1 LGTHSAGDVTRP
13 LRTQL
18 GGVERTVVALMSVH
32 VLLSALTYLAAKRGV
47 LEVPPLTLLLWRL
60 LVSAG
65 TFAVLLAFLPGPS
78 LPPRSVLRRVLL
90 LGLLSGPLNQ
100 ALFLLAMQHTTA
112 AHGALIFSLTPLGV
126 YLVELAR
133 GREQARWTATAGI
146 ALALAG
152 VLLLLLAHG
161 LQALSGLFLGDI
173 LLLGSL
179 LAWVFYTTEGREL
192 VAQEGPLRT
201 SAWSNIAG
209 ALLLLPLAPWVLRP
223 ELVFSASQLAKA
235 AVVYLGL
242 GSSVL
247 SYLIWFAAL
256 ARTDASKV
264 AVFSN
269 LQPVATALA
278 AWVLLGERIGWEVVV
293 GGALVLLGVRLTQ
306 APRGN
311 GLPPGVPAP

>member
-1 LGTHSAGDVTRP
+1 
-13 LRTQL
+13 
-18 GGVERTVVALMSVH
+18 MSLH

-47 LEVPPLTLLLWRL
+47 QELPPLTLLVWRL
-60 LVSAG
+60 LVSAS
-65 TFAVLLAFLPGPS
+65 TFAALLAFLPGHR
-78 LPPRSVLRRVLL
+78 LPPRRVLARVAL

-100 ALFLLAMQHTTA
+100 ALFLVAMQHTTA

-133 GREQARWTATAGI
+133 GRERPRWTATLGTRQGGMGELVLGI
-146 ALALAG
+146 AVALAG
-152 VLLLLLAHG
+152 VLLLLLARG
-161 LQALSGLFLGDI
+161 LNALSGLFLGDV

-192 VAQEGPLRT
+192 VAREGPLRT

-209 ALLLLPLAPWVLRP
+209 ALLLLPLVPWVLRP
-223 ELVFSASQLAKA
+223 ERVFAASLLAKG
-235 AVVYLGL
+235 AVLYLGL

-247 SYLIWFAAL
+247 SYAIWFAAL
-256 ARTDASKV
+256 GRTDASKV
-264 AVFSN
+264 AIFSN

-278 AWVLLGERIGWEVVV
+278 AWALLSEPLSWEVVV

-306 APRGN
+306 GTPTPRD
-311 GLPPGVPAP
+311 LPEPAGPP

>member
-1 LGTHSAGDVTRP
+1 
-13 LRTQL
+13 
-18 GGVERTVVALMSVH
+18 MSLH

-47 LEVPPLTLLLWRL
+47 QELPPLTLLVWRL

-65 TFAVLLAFLPGPS
+65 TFAVLLAVLPGHRF
-78 LPPRSVLRRVLL
+78 PPRAVLARVVL

-100 ALFLLAMQHTTA
+100 ALFLVAMQHTTA

-133 GREQARWTATAGI
+133 GRERPRWTATLGI
-146 ALALAG
+146 AVALAG
-152 VLLLLLAHG
+152 VVLLLLTRG
-161 LQALSGLFLGDI
+161 PGALSGLFLGDV

-192 VAQEGPLRT
+192 VAREGPLRT
-201 SAWSNIAG
+201 SAWSNISG
-209 ALLLLPLAPWVLRP
+209 ALLLLPLMPFVLRP
-223 ELVFSASQLAKA
+223 ERVLAASLLAKG
-235 AVVYLGL
+235 AVLYLGL

-247 SYLIWFAAL
+247 SYAIWFAAL
-256 ARTDASKV
+256 GRTDASKV
-264 AVFSN
+264 AIFSN

-278 AWVLLGERIGWEVVV
+278 AWALLGEPLSWEVVV

-306 APRGN
+306 APVPPRD
-311 GLPPGVPAP
+311 LPEVSRPP

>member
-1 LGTHSAGDVTRP
+1 
-13 LRTQL
+13 
-18 GGVERTVVALMSVH
+18 M
-32 VLLSALTYLAAKRGV
+32 
-47 LEVPPLTLLLWRL
+47 TLLVWRL
-60 LVSAG
+60 LVSAS
-65 TFAVLLAFLPGPS
+65 TFGVLLLFLPAPR
-78 LPPRSVLRRVLL
+78 LPPRRVLL
-90 LGLLSGPLNQ
+90 RVLMLGLLSGPLNQ
-100 ALFLLAMQHTTA
+100 ALFLLAMQNTSA

-126 YLVELAR
+126 YLVELAE
-133 GREQARWTATAGI
+133 GRERARWTATLGI
-146 ALALAG
+146 LVALLG

-161 LQALSGLFLGDI
+161 VRALSGLFYGDV

-192 VAQEGPLRT
+192 VAEAGPQRT

-209 ALLLLPLAPWVLRP
+209 AVLLLPLAPWALRP
-223 ELVFSASQLAKA
+223 EAVLASSLVAKG
-235 AVVYLGL
+235 AVLYLGL

-269 LQPVATALA
+269 LQPVATAFA
-278 AWVLLGERIGWEVVV
+278 AWALLGEHIGWEVVV

-306 APRGN
+306 ASSSK
-311 GLPPGVPAP
+311 GLPPAALGP

>member
-1 LGTHSAGDVTRP
+1 
-13 LRTQL
+13 
-18 GGVERTVVALMSVH
+18 VVALMSFH
-32 VLLSALTYLAAKRGV
+32 VVLSALTYLAAKRGV
-47 LEVPPLTLLLWRL
+47 QELPPLTLLVWRL

-65 TFAVLLAFLPGPS
+65 TFGALLAFFPGHK
-78 LPPRSVLRRVLL
+78 LPPRGVVGRVAL

-133 GREQARWTATAGI
+133 GRERPRWTATLGI
-146 ALALAG
+146 AVALGG
-152 VLLLLLAHG
+152 VLLLLLARG
-161 LQALSGLFLGDI
+161 LSALSGLFLGDG

-179 LAWVFYTTEGREL
+179 LAWVFYTTEGRDL
-192 VAQEGPLRT
+192 VAREGPLRT
-201 SAWSNIAG
+201 SAWSNMAG
-209 ALLLLPLAPWVLRP
+209 ALMLLPLVPWVLRP
-223 ELVFSASQLAKA
+223 ERVLAASLLAKA
-235 AVVYLGL
+235 SVLYLGL

-247 SYLIWFAAL
+247 SYAIWFAAL
-256 ARTDASKV
+256 GRTDASKV

-278 AWVLLGERIGWEVVV
+278 AWALLSEPLSWEVVV

-306 APRGN
+306 SPSA
-311 GLPPGVPAP
+311 L

>member
-1 LGTHSAGDVTRP
+1 
-13 LRTQL
+13 
-18 GGVERTVVALMSVH
+18 VERTVVALMSVH

-47 LEVPPLTLLLWRL
+47 QELPPLTLLVWRL

-65 TFAVLLAFLPGPS
+65 TFTFLLVFLPSPR
-78 LPPRSVLRRVLL
+78 LPPRGVLGRVLL

-100 ALFLLAMQHTTA
+100 ALFLVAMQNTTA

-133 GREQARWTATAGI
+133 GRERPHWTATLGI

-161 LQALSGLFLGDI
+161 LNAFSGLFRGDV

-192 VAQEGPLRT
+192 VARQGPFRT

-209 ALLLLPLAPWVLRP
+209 ALLLLPLVPWALRP
-223 ELVFSASQLAKA
+223 ERFFAASLLAKGA
-235 AVVYLGL
+235 TLYLGL

-247 SYLIWFAAL
+247 SYAIWFAAL
-256 ARTDASKV
+256 GRTDASKV
-264 AVFSN
+264 AIFSN
-269 LQPVATALA
+269 LQPVATAVA
-278 AWVLLGERIGWEVVV
+278 AWALLSEPLSWELWV
-293 GGALVLLGVRLTQ
+293 GGALVLFGVRLTQ
-306 APRGN
+306 GRTRPKDS
-311 GLPPGVPAP
+311 PPGAPPP

>member
-1 LGTHSAGDVTRP
+1 
-13 LRTQL
+13 
-18 GGVERTVVALMSVH
+18 VVALMSVH

-47 LEVPPLTLLLWRL
+47 QELPPLTLLVWRL

-65 TFAVLLAFLPGPS
+65 TFAALLVFFPGHRF
-78 LPPRSVLRRVLL
+78 PPRGVLGRVAL
-90 LGLLSGPLNQ
+90 LGLLSGPCNQ
-100 ALFLLAMQHTTA
+100 ALFLVAMQHTTA

-133 GREQARWTATAGI
+133 GRERPRWTATLGI
-146 ALALAG
+146 TVALAG
-152 VLLLLLAHG
+152 VLLLLLARG
-161 LQALSGLFLGDI
+161 VTALSGLFLGDL

-179 LAWVFYTTEGREL
+179 LAWVFYSTEGREL
-192 VAQEGPLRT
+192 VAQEGALRT

-209 ALLLLPLAPWVLRP
+209 ALWLLPLMPFVLQP
-223 ELVFSASQLAKA
+223 ERVFAASLLAKGA
-235 AVVYLGL
+235 ILYLGL

-247 SYLIWFAAL
+247 SYAIWFAAL
-256 ARTDASKV
+256 GRTDASKV

-278 AWVLLGERIGWEVVV
+278 AWALLAEPLSWEVVV

-306 APRGN
+306 SPGRLAD
-311 GLPPGVPAP
+311 LPDGARPP

>member
-1 LGTHSAGDVTRP
+1 MTGRP
-13 LRTQL
+13 
-18 GGVERTVVALMSVH
+18 GPPGHVERGVLALMSLH
-32 VLLSALTYLAAKRGV
+32 VVLSALTYLAAKRGV
-47 LEVPPLTLLLWRL
+47 AELPPFTLLLWRL
-60 LVSAG
+60 AVSAG
-65 TFAVLLAFLPGPS
+65 TFALLLAMLPGPR
-78 LPPRSVLRRVLL
+78 LPPRGARGRVVF

-100 ALFLLAMQHTTA
+100 ALFLAAMQRTTA

-133 GREQARWTATAGI
+133 GRERASWPATAGI

-152 VLLLLLAHG
+152 VLVLLLADG
-161 LQALSGLFLGDI
+161 PGRLSGLFLGDV
-173 LLLGSL
+173 LLFGSL
-179 LAWVFYTTEGREL
+179 LAWVFYTTEGRVL
-192 VAQEGPLRT
+192 VAAHGPFRT

-209 ALLLLPLAPWVLRP
+209 AGLLVPLAPWTLHP
-223 ELVFSASQLAKA
+223 GLLAASSAMAKA
-235 AVVYLGL
+235 SVVYLGL

-256 ARTDASKV
+256 GRTDASKV

-278 AWVLLGERIGWEVVV
+278 AWVFLGERIGWGVVV

-306 APRGN
+306 GHKA
-311 GLPPGVPAP
+311 LPPGSARP

>member
-1 LGTHSAGDVTRP
+1 
-13 LRTQL
+13 
-18 GGVERTVVALMSVH
+18 MSLH

-47 LEVPPLTLLLWRL
+47 QELPPLTLLVWRL
-60 LVSAG
+60 LVSAS
-65 TFAVLLAFLPGPS
+65 TFAALLAFLPGHR
-78 LPPRSVLRRVLL
+78 LPPRRVLARVAL

-100 ALFLLAMQHTTA
+100 ALFLVAMQHRTA

-133 GREQARWTATAGI
+133 GRERPRWTATLGI
-146 ALALAG
+146 AVALAG
-152 VLLLLLAHG
+152 VLLLLLARG
-161 LQALSGLFLGDI
+161 LNALSGLFLGDV

-192 VAQEGPLRT
+192 VAREGPLRT

-209 ALLLLPLAPWVLRP
+209 ALLLLPLVPWVLRP
-223 ELVFSASQLAKA
+223 ERVFAASLLAKG
-235 AVVYLGL
+235 AVLYLGL

-247 SYLIWFAAL
+247 SYAIWFAAL
-256 ARTDASKV
+256 GRTDASKV
-264 AVFSN
+264 AIFSN

-278 AWVLLGERIGWEVVV
+278 AWALLSEPLSWEVVV

-306 APRGN
+306 GTPTPRD
-311 GLPPGVPAP
+311 LPEPAGPP

>member
-1 LGTHSAGDVTRP
+1 
-13 LRTQL
+13 
-18 GGVERTVVALMSVH
+18 VVALMSLH

-47 LEVPPLTLLLWRL
+47 QELPPLTLLVWRL
-60 LVSAG
+60 LVSAS
-65 TFAVLLAFLPGPS
+65 TFAALLAFLPGHR
-78 LPPRSVLRRVLL
+78 LPPRRVLARVAL

-100 ALFLLAMQHTTA
+100 ALFLVAMQHTTA

-133 GREQARWTATAGI
+133 GRERPRWTATVGI
-146 ALALAG
+146 AVALAG
-152 VLLLLLAHG
+152 VLLLLLARG
-161 LQALSGLFLGDI
+161 LDALSGLFLGDV

-192 VAQEGPLRT
+192 VAREGPLRT

-209 ALLLLPLAPWVLRP
+209 ALLLLPLVPWVLRP
-223 ELVFSASQLAKA
+223 ERVFAASLLAKG
-235 AVVYLGL
+235 AVLYLGL

-247 SYLIWFAAL
+247 SYAIWFAAL
-256 ARTDASKV
+256 GRTDASKV
-264 AVFSN
+264 AIFSN

-278 AWVLLGERIGWEVVV
+278 AWALLSEPLSWEVVV

-306 APRGN
+306 GPTTLRN
-311 GLPPGVPAP
+311 LPEAARPP

>member
-1 LGTHSAGDVTRP
+1 MGARPAPLVT
-13 LRTQL
+13 LT
-18 GGVERTVVALMSVH
+18 ERTPRGVARGVVALMSVH
-32 VLLSALTYLAAKRGV
+32 VLLSAMTYLAAKRGV
-47 LEVPPLTLLLWRL
+47 GELPPLTLLAWRL
-60 LVSAG
+60 LVSAS
-65 TFAVLLAFLPGPS
+65 TFAVLLAFLPARR
-78 LPPRSVLRRVLL
+78 LPPRGLLGRVLL
-90 LGLLSGPLNQ
+90 LGFLSGPLNQ
-100 ALFLLAMQHTTA
+100 ALFLLAMQNTRA

-126 YLVELAR
+126 YLVELVQ
-133 GREQARWTATAGI
+133 GRERARWTATLGI
-146 ALALAG
+146 GSALSG

-161 LQALSGLFLGDI
+161 RAALSGLFYGDV

-192 VAQEGPLRT
+192 VAQQGPLRT

-223 ELVFSASQLAKA
+223 ELVGASSLVAKGA
-235 AVVYLGL
+235 LLYLGL

-256 ARTDASKV
+256 DRTDASKV

-278 AWVLLGERIGWEVVV
+278 AWVLLGEPIGWEVVV

-306 APRGN
+306 APRTKD
-311 GLPPGVPAP
+311 LPPAAAGL

>member
-1 LGTHSAGDVTRP
+1 M
-13 LRTQL
+13 
-18 GGVERTVVALMSVH
+18 VALMSVH

-47 LEVPPLTLLLWRL
+47 QELPPLTLLVWRL

-65 TFAVLLAFLPGPS
+65 TFAALLAFFPGHRF
-78 LPPRSVLRRVLL
+78 PPRGVRGRVAL
-90 LGLLSGPLNQ
+90 LGLLSGPCNQ

-133 GREQARWTATAGI
+133 GRERPRWTATLGI
-146 ALALAG
+146 AVALAG
-152 VLLLLLAHG
+152 VLLLLLAGG
-161 LQALSGLFLGDI
+161 LSALGGLFLGDV

-179 LAWVFYTTEGREL
+179 VAWVFYTTEGREL

-209 ALLLLPLAPWVLRP
+209 ALMLLPLVPFVLRP
-223 ELVFSASQLAKA
+223 ERLFAASLVAKG
-235 AVVYLGL
+235 AVLYLGL

-247 SYLIWFAAL
+247 SYAIWFSAL
-256 ARTDASKV
+256 GRTDASKV

-278 AWVLLGERIGWEVVV
+278 AWVFLSEPLTWEVVV
-293 GGALVLLGVRLTQ
+293 GGGLVLLGVRLTQ
-306 APRGN
+306 RQAAVT
-311 GLPPGVPAP
+311 GLPDVAQPP

>member
-1 LGTHSAGDVTRP
+1 MKGPEPTPGP
-13 LRTQL
+13 
-18 GGVERTVVALMSVH
+18 VERGVVVLMSVH

-47 LEVPPLTLLLWRL
+47 VELPPLTLLLWRL
-60 LVSAG
+60 LVSAS
-65 TFAVLLAFLPGPS
+65 TFGVLLALLPAPR
-78 LPPRSVLRRVLL
+78 LPPREVLGRVLL

-100 ALFLLAMQHTTA
+100 ALFLLARQRTSA

-126 YLVELAR
+126 YVVELVQ
-133 GREQARWTATAGI
+133 GRERARWTASLGI
-146 ALALAG
+146 GVALLG
-152 VLLLLLAHG
+152 VLVLLLSHG
-161 LQALSGLFLGDI
+161 LQALSGLFLGDL

-192 VAQEGPLRT
+192 VARAGPLRT
-201 SAWSNIAG
+201 SAWSNLSG
-209 ALLLLPLAPWVLRP
+209 ALWLLPLAPWVLRP
-223 ELVFSASQLAKA
+223 ELLAASSLLAKG
-235 AVVYLGL
+235 AVLYLGL

-256 ARTDASKV
+256 GRTDASKV

-278 AWVLLGERIGWEVVV
+278 AWALLGEHIGWEVVV

-306 APRGN
+306 APRPK
-311 GLPPGVPAP
+311 GLPLAAAGP

>member
-1 LGTHSAGDVTRP
+1 
-13 LRTQL
+13 
-18 GGVERTVVALMSVH
+18 MSVH

-47 LEVPPLTLLLWRL
+47 QELPPLTLLLWRL
-60 LVSAG
+60 MVSAS
-65 TFAVLLAFLPGPS
+65 TFAVLLWFLPSPR
-78 LPPRSVLRRVLL
+78 LPPRAVLGRVVL

-100 ALFLLAMQHTTA
+100 ALFLVAMQNTSA

-126 YLVELAR
+126 YLVELFR
-133 GREQARWTATAGI
+133 GRERPRWTASLGI
-146 ALALAG
+146 ALALLG
-152 VLLLLLAHG
+152 VVLLLVARG
-161 LQALSGLFLGDI
+161 LTALSGLFFGDV

-192 VAQEGPLRT
+192 VAREGPYRT

-209 ALLLLPLAPWVLRP
+209 ALWLLPLAPWVLRP
-223 ELVFSASQLAKA
+223 ELVVSSSVLAKGA
-235 AVVYLGL
+235 LVYLGL

-256 ARTDASKV
+256 GRTDASKV

-278 AWVLLGERIGWEVVV
+278 AWALLGEPIGWEVVV

-306 APRGN
+306 TPGRP
-311 GLPPGVPAP
+311 GLPPSAAAP

>member
-1 LGTHSAGDVTRP
+1 
-13 LRTQL
+13 
-18 GGVERTVVALMSVH
+18 VVALMSVH

-47 LEVPPLTLLLWRL
+47 QELPPLTLLVWRL

-65 TFAVLLAFLPGPS
+65 TFAALLATLPGHR
-78 LPPRSVLRRVLL
+78 LPPREVLARVAL

-133 GREQARWTATAGI
+133 GRERPRWTATLGI
-146 ALALAG
+146 AVALAG
-152 VLLLLLAHG
+152 VLLLLLARG
-161 LQALSGLFLGDI
+161 PGALSGLFLGDV

-179 LAWVFYTTEGREL
+179 LAWVFFTTEGREL
-192 VAQEGPLRT
+192 VAREGPLRT

-209 ALLLLPLAPWVLRP
+209 ALLLLPLVPFVLQP
-223 ELVFSASQLAKA
+223 ERVFAASLLAKG
-235 AVVYLGL
+235 AVLYLGL

-247 SYLIWFAAL
+247 SYAIWFAAL
-256 ARTDASKV
+256 GRTDASKV

-278 AWVLLGERIGWEVVV
+278 AWALLGEPLTWEVVV

-306 APRGN
+306 APQRQRD
-311 GLPPGVPAP
+311 LPQGARPP

>member
-1 LGTHSAGDVTRP
+1 MTETP
-13 LRTQL
+13 PQP
-18 GGVERTVVALMSVH
+18 GGVQRGVVALMSVH

-47 LEVPPLTLLLWRL
+47 QELPPLTLLFWRL

-65 TFAVLLAFLPGPS
+65 TFALILAFLPAPR
-78 LPPRSVLRRVLL
+78 LPPRAVLGRVAL

-100 ALFLLAMQHTTA
+100 ALFLVAMQNTSA

-126 YLVELAR
+126 YLVELRR
-133 GREQARWTATAGI
+133 GRELARWTASLGI
-146 ALALAG
+146 VFALAG
-152 VLLLLLAHG
+152 VVLLLLARG
-161 LQALSGLFLGDI
+161 LNALSGLFFGDL

-192 VAQEGPLRT
+192 VAQEGALRT

-209 ALLLLPLAPWVLRP
+209 ALWLLPLAPWVLRP
-223 ELVFSASQLAKA
+223 ELVASASAVAKG

-256 ARTDASKV
+256 GRTDASKV
-264 AVFSN
+264 AIFSN

-278 AWVLLGERIGWEVVV
+278 AWALLGEHIGWEVVV

-306 APRGN
+306 APGRED
-311 GLPPGVPAP
+311 LPPRAAGP

>member
-1 LGTHSAGDVTRP
+1 
-13 LRTQL
+13 
-18 GGVERTVVALMSVH
+18 MSLH

-47 LEVPPLTLLLWRL
+47 QELPPLTLLVWRL
-60 LVSAG
+60 LVSAS
-65 TFAVLLAFLPGPS
+65 TFAALLAFLPGHR
-78 LPPRSVLRRVLL
+78 LPPRRVLARVAL

-100 ALFLLAMQHTTA
+100 ALFLVAMQHTTA

-133 GREQARWTATAGI
+133 GRERPRWTATLGI
-146 ALALAG
+146 AVALAG
-152 VLLLLLAHG
+152 VLLLLLARG
-161 LQALSGLFLGDI
+161 LNALSGLFLGDV

-192 VAQEGPLRT
+192 VAREGPLRT

-209 ALLLLPLAPWVLRP
+209 ALLLLPLVPWVLRP
-223 ELVFSASQLAKA
+223 ERVFAASLLAKG
-235 AVVYLGL
+235 AVLYLGL

-247 SYLIWFAAL
+247 SYAIWFAAL
-256 ARTDASKV
+256 GRTDASKV
-264 AVFSN
+264 AIFSN

-278 AWVLLGERIGWEVVV
+278 AWALLSEPLSWEVVV

-306 APRGN
+306 GTPTPRD
-311 GLPPGVPAP
+311 LPEPAGPP

>member
-1 LGTHSAGDVTRP
+1 MSLH
-13 LRTQL
+13 
-18 GGVERTVVALMSVH
+18 VV
-32 VLLSALTYLAAKRGV
+32 LSALTYLAAKRGV
-47 LEVPPLTLLLWRL
+47 QEIPPLTLLVWRL

-65 TFAVLLAFLPGPS
+65 TFAALLAFLPGHR
-78 LPPRSVLRRVLL
+78 LPPRRLLPRVAL

-133 GREQARWTATAGI
+133 GRERPRWTATLGI
-146 ALALAG
+146 AVALAG
-152 VLLLLLAHG
+152 VLLLLLARG
-161 LQALSGLFLGDI
+161 LNALSGLFLGDL

-201 SAWSNIAG
+201 SAWSNISG
-209 ALLLLPLAPWVLRP
+209 ALLLLPLVPWVLRP
-223 ELVFSASQLAKA
+223 ETVFAASLLAKG

-247 SYLIWFAAL
+247 SYAIWFAAL
-256 ARTDASKV
+256 GRTDASKV
-264 AVFSN
+264 AIFSN

-278 AWVLLGERIGWEVVV
+278 AWALLGESLSWEVVV

-306 APRGN
+306 APTPTRD
-311 GLPPGVPAP
+311 LPEGAGRP